1 MNNGFLPNAPLK
13 EVLFELHWDL
23 EYISEEK
30 ILFDKGFEKAVL
42 NFTNACQQNF
52 KEIAILKPENIPP
65 IAFINRVTHRFFK
78 IKGKHPLY
86 QLGPGVFTVNDD
98 NKNYI
103 WKDFIEMVDNG
114 INCLRS
120 SYEKELVPSK
130 VQLRYIDSVSPYV
143 LGNSDKFEFLK
154 KHLQINV
161 ETYSF
166 VKGKLNDVQFTNS
179 FSIDDERTLNL
190 IVSTGIDKKTKEDV
204 IEWHTFISN
213 KKRLSWEELIEWAQK
228 SHEICSSTF
237 KNMVSDELY
246 EYFSQ

>member
-1 MNNGFLPNAPLK
+1 MNKEFLPNAPLK
-13 EVLFELHWDL
+13 EVLFEIHWDL

-42 NFTNACQQNF
+42 NFTNACQQDF
-52 KEIAILKPENIPP
+52 KEVAILKPENIPP

-78 IKGKHPLY
+78 TKGEHPLY
-86 QLGPGVFTVNDD
+86 QLGPGVFTVNDN
-98 NKNYI
+98 NKNYV
-103 WKDFIEMVDNG
+103 WKDFIAMVDNG

-130 VQLRYIDSVSPYV
+130 IQLRYIDGVSPYI
-143 LGNSDKFEFLK
+143 LGNDNKFEFLK
-154 KHLQINV
+154 EHLQINA
-161 ETYSF
+161 ETYPF
-166 VKGKLNDVQFTNS
+166 VKGALNDIQFTKS

-190 IVSTGIDKKTKEDV
+190 IVSTGVDRDTKTDV
-204 IEWHTFISN
+204 VEWHTFISN
-213 KKRLSWEELIEWAQK
+213 KKRLSWEEMIEWAHK

-237 KNMVSDELY
+237 KNMVSNELY

>member
-1 MNNGFLPNAPLK
+1 MNKEFLPNAPLK
-13 EVLFELHWDL
+13 EVLFEIHWDL

-42 NFTNACQQNF
+42 NFTNACQQDF
-52 KEIAILKPENIPP
+52 KEVSILKPENIPP

-78 IKGKHPLY
+78 TKDQHPLY
-86 QLGPGVFTVNDD
+86 QLGPGVFTVNDN

-103 WKDFIEMVDNG
+103 WNDFIEMVDNG
-114 INCLRS
+114 VTCLKS
-120 SYEKELVPSK
+120 SYEKELVLSK
-130 VQLRYIDSVSPYV
+130 IQLRYIDSVSPYV
-143 LGNSDKFEFLK
+143 LGNNDKFDFLK
-154 KHLQINV
+154 KHLQINA
-161 ETYSF
+161 ETYPF
-166 VKGKLNDVQFTNS
+166 VEGELNDIQFTKS

-190 IVSTGIDKKTKEDV
+190 VVSTGVDRGTKEDV

-213 KKRLSWEELIEWAQK
+213 KKRLSWEELIGWAQK
-228 SHEICSSTF
+228 SHKICSNTF